1 MHKTTITLFLNFLNL
16 LNFIL
21 SLVCAINRKRH
32 LGFLLFEGNT
42 GDLKCKE
49 REMLVILELYKH
61 YRELQFYQNML
72 PHKARDEL
80 GNPTRFG
87 DGLTNENV
95 NDVKLNTPPETA
107 IKSRK
112 HSENIQLD
120 KTIKELESII
130 KEIRNI
136 LLLILLSPGQIG
148 ANQLK

>member
-1 MHKTTITLFLNFLNL
+1 MRFVL
-16 LNFIL
+16 LIENVIL
-21 SLVCAINRKRH
+21 VFS
-32 LGFLLFEGNT
+32 LFEGNT

-80 GNPTRFG
+80 VNSTRFG
-87 DGLTNENV
+87 DVSTNENV
-95 NDVKLNTPPETA
+95 NDVILNTLTETA

-136 LLLILLSPGQIG
+136 LLLILLSPGEIG